1 MLINRLSKVR
11 PVRHFFNAKPIF
23 SKEVSRRV
31 IVAPASHFKNSNTD
45 GKSIIPIHEYKQLPE
60 DSNYI
65 EKHYK
70 ELQIFLN
77 EFLIKKLN
85 KTYADFEGNP
95 DELVFQ
101 LEKFIELEVTP
112 KCTDHSTLNDRER
125 KFKSVGDRIVVD
137 RYLDFVKDVRLTL
150 LLNGGHSFI
159 FDVMLQAKDVFDK
172 MQKE

>member
-1 MLINRLSKVR
+1 MLINRLSRVLSVR
-11 PVRHFFNAKPIF
+11 YFFSAQPIL

-31 IVAPASHFKNSNTD
+31 IVAPASHFRTSSPKPKSN
-45 GKSIIPIHEYKQLPE
+45 IPIHEYKQLPE

-65 EKHYK
+65 EKHYR

-77 EFLIKKLN
+77 EFLMKKLN

-101 LEKFIELEVTP
+101 LEKFIELEVTS
-112 KCTDHSTLNDRER
+112 KCIDHSTSDHR
-125 KFKSVGDRIVVD
+125 KAEFKSIGDRIVVD

-159 FDVMLQAKDVFDK
+159 FDVMLQAKEVFDK
-172 MQKE
+172 MQKQ

>member
-1 MLINRLSKVR
+1 MLIGNLSRIR
-11 PVRHFFNAKPIF
+11 PVRHFFTIRPAL

-31 IVAPASHFKNSNTD
+31 IVAPASHFKTSTQNTKSN
-45 GKSIIPIHEYKQLPE
+45 IPINEYKQLPE

-70 ELQIFLN
+70 ELQVFLN
-77 EFLIKKLN
+77 EFLVKKLN
-85 KTYADFEGNP
+85 KTYADFEGDP

-112 KCTDHSTLNDRER
+112 KYIDFSASDHHKG
-125 KFKSVGDRIVVD
+125 KFKSIRDRIVVD

-159 FDVMLQAKDVFDK
+159 FDVMLQAKEVFDK

>member
-1 MLINRLSKVR
+1 MLINRLSKIR
-11 PVRHFFNAKPIF
+11 PVKHFSTIKPIL

-31 IVAPASHFKNSNTD
+31 IVAPASHFKSSNPNV
-45 GKSIIPIHEYKQLPE
+45 KSNIPIHEYKQLPE

-65 EKHYK
+65 EKHYQ

-85 KTYADFEGNP
+85 KTYADFEGDP

-112 KCTDHSTLNDRER
+112 KYTGHSVSDGREGR
-125 KFKSVGDRIVVD
+125 FKSIGDRIVVD

-159 FDVMLQAKDVFDK
+159 FDVMLQAKEVFDK

>member
-1 MLINRLSKVR
+1 MLINRLSRVR
-11 PVRHFFNAKPIF
+11 SVRYFFNAKPIL

-31 IVAPASHFKNSNTD
+31 IVAPASHFRASSPKPKSN
-45 GKSIIPIHEYKQLPE
+45 IPIHEYKQLPE

-65 EKHYK
+65 EKHYM

-77 EFLIKKLN
+77 EFLMKKLN

-101 LEKFIELEVTP
+101 LEKFIELEVTL
-112 KCTDHSTLNDRER
+112 KCTDHTTSDRR
-125 KFKSVGDRIVVD
+125 KGEFKSIGDRIVVD

-159 FDVMLQAKDVFDK
+159 FDVMLQAKEVFDK
-172 MQKE
+172 MQKQ

>member
-1 MLINRLSKVR
+1 MLINHLSKIR
-11 PVRHFFNAKPIF
+11 TVRHFSNIKPVL

-31 IVAPASHFKNSNTD
+31 IVAPASHFKTSSPNVKSN
-45 GKSIIPIHEYKQLPE
+45 IPIHEYKQLPE

-70 ELQIFLN
+70 ELQVFLN

-85 KTYADFEGNP
+85 KTYADFEGDP

-112 KCTDHSTLNDRER
+112 RYTNHSAPDGCEER
-125 KFKSVGDRIVVD
+125 FKSIGDRIVVD
-137 RYLDFVKDVRLTL
+137 RYLDFVKEVRLTL

-159 FDVMLQAKDVFDK
+159 FDVMLQAKEVFDK